1 MAAIAVVTI
10 DQLPSPG
17 VVLLPPLLPLLL
29 LPLLPLLLLLPP
41 PLPALSVLE
50 DLVVNVIVAPL
61 SDWVPAV
68 GDMPVTVPS
77 SGPETVTWK
86 P

>member
-1 MAAIAVVTI
+1 MMAVIST
-10 DQLPSPG
+10 DQLPSG
-17 VVLLPPLLPLLL
+17 VLLPPSVLPPLLPLL
-29 LPLLPLLLLLPP
+29 PLLPPLL
-41 PLPALSVLE
+41 VL
-50 DLVVNVIVAPL
+50 DDFVVNVIVAPL

>member
-10 DQLPSPG
+10 DQLPCSG
-17 VVLLPPLLPLLL
+17 VL
-29 LPLLPLLLLLPP
+29 LLLLLPP
-41 PLPALSVLE
+41 LLLLLVPPPLPPLSALE

-68 GDMPVTVPS
+68 GDMSVTVPS

>member
-1 MAAIAVVTI
+1 MAVIAVVTI
-10 DQLPSPG
+10 DQL
-17 VVLLPPLLPLLL
+17 VVPPLVLPPVLPPLLFPSV
-29 LPLLPLLLLLPP
+29 LPP
-41 PLPALSVLE
+41 GLPSLLVLE

-68 GDMPVTVPS
+68 GDMSVTVPS
-77 SGPETVTWK
+77 SGPDTVTWK

>member
-1 MAAIAVVTI
+1 MMAVIST
-10 DQLPSPG
+10 DQLPSG
-17 VVLLPPLLPLLL
+17 VLLPPSVLPPSV
-29 LPLLPLLLLLPP
+29 LPLLPLLP
-41 PLPALSVLE
+41 PLLVL
-50 DLVVNVIVAPL
+50 DDFVVNVIVAPL

-68 GDMPVTVPS
+68 GDMSVTVPS

>member
-1 MAAIAVVTI
+1 MAVIAVVVI
-10 DQLPSPG
+10 DQL
-17 VVLLPPLLPLLL
+17 VVPPLVLPPVLPPLLFPSV
-29 LPLLPLLLLLPP
+29 LPP
-41 PLPALSVLE
+41 GLPSLLVLE

-68 GDMPVTVPS
+68 GDMSVTVPS

>member
-1 MAAIAVVTI
+1 MMAVIST
-10 DQLPSPG
+10 DQLPSG
-17 VVLLPPLLPLLL
+17 VLLPPSVLPPLLPPLL
-29 LPLLPLLLLLPP
+29 
-41 PLPALSVLE
+41 VL
-50 DLVVNVIVAPL
+50 DDFVVNVIVAPL

-68 GDMPVTVPS
+68 GDMFVTVPS

>member
-29 LPLLPLLLLLPP
+29 LPLLLLLPP
-41 PLPALSVLE
+41 PLPPLSALE

-68 GDMPVTVPS
+68 GDMSVTVPS

>member
-1 MAAIAVVTI
+1 MMAVIST
-10 DQLPSPG
+10 DQLPSG
-17 VVLLPPLLPLLL
+17 VLLPPSVLPPLPPLLPLLP
-29 LPLLPLLLLLPP
+29 PLL
-41 PLPALSVLE
+41 VL
-50 DLVVNVIVAPL
+50 DDFVVNVIVAPL

>member
-1 MAAIAVVTI
+1 MMAVIST
-10 DQLPSPG
+10 DQLPSG
-17 VVLLPPLLPLLL
+17 VLLPPSVLPPLPPLLPLLP
-29 LPLLPLLLLLPP
+29 PLL
-41 PLPALSVLE
+41 VL
-50 DLVVNVIVAPL
+50 DDFVVNVIVAPL

-68 GDMPVTVPS
+68 GDMSVTVPS

>member
-10 DQLPSPG
+10 DQLPCSG
-17 VVLLPPLLPLLL
+17 VLPLLLLLLLPLLL
-29 LPLLPLLLLLPP
+29 LVPP
-41 PLPALSVLE
+41 PLPPLSALE

-68 GDMPVTVPS
+68 GDMSVTVPS

>member
-1 MAAIAVVTI
+1 MMAVIST
-10 DQLPSPG
+10 DQLPSG
-17 VVLLPPLLPLLL
+17 VLLPPSVLPPLPPLLPLLP
-29 LPLLPLLLLLPP
+29 PLL
-41 PLPALSVLE
+41 VL
-50 DLVVNVIVAPL
+50 DAFVVNVIVAPL

-68 GDMPVTVPS
+68 GDMSVTVPS